1 MAIQIAGTTVIGDL
15 RSLENIASIDPTTVE
30 SIRASVNRAYYEVFD
45 TSRDWNKPPGLSPDA
60 TVIVEAWGGGGGGG
74 CDRGD
79 ASGTGGGGGGGGYTM
94 RRFRLA
100 DLPATVAVGVGAGG
114 AGGGA
119 GGSGGAGG
127 NSTFGSFLTAPAGAG
142 GSYSTANVSVGN
154 AAGGRLGIP
163 GSEYFSG
170 GSGSNGLSAG
180 FRAYMGGGGGGGA
193 NSASAENSYAGGI
206 SVGGG
211 NGGNG
216 VRTDPAVAG
225 SIPGGGG
232 GGSSDQG
239 GVGAAG
245 ARGEVRVWVLG

>member
-15 RSLENIASIDPTTVE
+15 RSLENIASIDTDTAA

-45 TSRDWNKPPGLSPDA
+45 TSRDWTKPSGISPDA

-74 CDRGD
+74 CERGT
-79 ASGTGGGGGGGGYTM
+79 ASSTGGGGGGGGYTM
-94 RRFRLA
+94 RRFRLG
-100 DLPATVAVGVGAGG
+100 DLPSTVAVGVGAGG
-114 AGGGA
+114 TGGGA
-119 GGSGGAGG
+119 NGSGGAGS
-127 NSTFGSFLTAPAGAG
+127 NSTFGAFLTAPAGAG
-142 GSYSTANVSVGN
+142 GSYSISNVSVGN
-154 AAGGRLGIP
+154 ALGGLLGFP

-170 GSGSNGLSAG
+170 GSGSDGEGAG
-180 FRAYMGGGGGGGA
+180 RRAYMGGGGGGGA
-193 NSASAENSYAGGI
+193 NAARAENSYAGGT

-216 VRTDPAVAG
+216 VRGNPAVAG
-225 SIPGGGG
+225 SVPGGGG
-232 GGSSDQG
+232 GGSADQG